1 LLAFIARRLIYTL
14 IVLFIVSFISF
25 SLLHFTPG
33 DPALALLGADASK
46 AQVDA
51 LRKELWLDRPLPV
64 QYGHWMTNILQ
75 GDFGKSTTY
84 FEDVTSVILRS
95 LPISLYLA
103 GIAMAV
109 SAVLGISM
117 GILSAIRRA
126 SFLDNMLSLF
136 SNLGIAIPIF
146 WLGLLGIYLFAYRL
160 GWLPIQGFTWPT
172 VDLSRSIAQSIMP
185 VICLA
190 LPSIAI
196 LARQTRS
203 SMLEVI
209 QQDYIR
215 TAKAKGLKERAV
227 TLNHALKNALIP
239 VVTLMGVLARIL
251 IGGSVLVETVFNIPG
266 LGRLLV
272 NAAFNKDIIT
282 VQAGVLMISA
292 ITCLANLAV
301 DISYGW
307 IDPRTRYE

>member
-1 LLAFIARRLIYTL
+1 
-14 IVLFIVSFISF
+14 
-25 SLLHFTPG
+25 
-33 DPALALLGADASK
+33 
-46 AQVDA
+46 
-51 LRKELWLDRPLPV
+51 
-64 QYGHWMTNILQ
+64 MTNILQ

>member
-1 LLAFIARRLIYTL
+1 LLAFIARRLIHTL
-14 IVLFIVSFISF
+14 IVIFIVSFISF

-33 DPALALLGADASK
+33 DPALALLGTDASK
-46 AQVDA
+46 EQVDA
-51 LRKELWLDRPLPV
+51 LRKTLWLDRSLPV
-64 QYGHWMTNILQ
+64 QYGHWITNVLQ
-75 GDFGKSTTY
+75 GDFGKSITY
-84 FEDVTSVILRS
+84 YEDVTTVILRS
-95 LPISLYLA
+95 LPISLYLS
-103 GIAMAV
+103 GIAMVV
-109 SAVLGISM
+109 SAALGIFM
-117 GILSAIRRA
+117 GIISAIRRA

-172 VDLSRSIAQSIMP
+172 VDLGKSIAQSIMP

>member
-1 LLAFIARRLIYTL
+1 LLAFIIHRLIYTL

-33 DPALALLGADASK
+33 DPALALLGADASR

-51 LRKELWLDRPLPV
+51 LRKELWLDRPLPI
-64 QYGHWMTNILQ
+64 QYGHWITNFLH

-84 FEDVTSVILRS
+84 FEDVTDVILRS

-103 GIAMAV
+103 TIAMVV
-109 SAVLGISM
+109 SAALGILI
-117 GILSAIRRA
+117 GLLCAIRRA
-126 SFLDNMLSLF
+126 SFLDNVLSLF
-136 SNLGIAIPIF
+136 SNLGVAIPIF
-146 WLGLLGIYLFAYRL
+146 WLGLLGIYVFGYRL

-172 VDLSRSIAQSIMP
+172 VDLGKSIGQLVMP

-190 LPSIAI
+190 LPIIAI

-239 VVTLMGVLARIL
+239 VVTLMGVLVRVVV
-251 IGGSVLVETVFNIPG
+251 GGSVLVETVFNIPG

-282 VQAGVLMISA
+282 VQAGVLMISV

-307 IDPRTRYE
+307 IDPRTRQE

>member
-1 LLAFIARRLIYTL
+1 MLAFIARRLIHTL
-14 IVLFIVSFISF
+14 IVIFIVSFISF

-33 DPALALLGADASK
+33 DPALALLGTDASK
-46 AQVDA
+46 EQVDA
-51 LRKELWLDRPLPV
+51 LRKTLWLDRSLPV
-64 QYGHWMTNILQ
+64 QYGHWITNVLQ
-75 GDFGKSTTY
+75 GDFGKSITY
-84 FEDVTSVILRS
+84 YEDVTTVILRS

-103 GIAMAV
+103 GIAMVV
-109 SAVLGISM
+109 SAALGISM
-117 GILSAIRRA
+117 GIISAIRRA

-146 WLGLLGIYLFAYRL
+146 WLGLLGIYLFSYRL

-172 VDLSRSIAQSIMP
+172 VDLGKSIAQSIMP

-215 TAKAKGLKERAV
+215 TAKAKGLTERAV